1 MYISFLCFINPIK
14 FIDKEK
20 TYLNFVAKTEKDDE
34 LKALLLNN
42 HPSSDSIN
50 IKLRTSLKSISH
62 STLDNTTLKYTPK
75 KRFNNAVSYSIA
87 Q

>member
-1 MYISFLCFINPIK
+1 MLLDYIKYDGAPDPIK

-42 HPSSDSIN
+42 SFEKILKELNGNLPLKRIN
-50 IKLRTSLKSISH
+50 RLKMQEVIFQE
-62 STLDNTTLKYTPK
+62 KYH
-75 KRFNNAVSYSIA
+75 VQLY
-87 Q
+87 